1 MVLESLL
8 LKAFRP
14 RVENVDDHGCHPVNH
29 SCNGRVS
36 MNPKRLI
43 LNVIGL
49 SLTISLQLL
58 ASPLKQVK
66 PQVATITQNPDR
78 PALTEDQGRLLVK
91 EIASVNIGET
101 LAKWSFQEPELV
113 KLRQWSKL
121 LTEQPDRADFLS
133 EWTELISKVKARNAS
148 LQGTDVAHLIQ
159 MLMSAAYE
167 EAHKDLDSSQEKTRF
182 YKEMERQIGENVAT
196 AERLKVLL
204 RPQLNDSSAS
214 TLIRLPSYQRAL
226 RKCEERAGSTPRLEC
241 HEILIATTME
251 LDDYMA
257 VSAKQIQE
265 AKANGQ
271 KAELELQ
278 KRQQRR
284 LQMLEALTGTSRLM
298 YDSACQSIH

>member
-1 MVLESLL
+1 MGWSLSLL
-8 LKAFRP
+8 LKAFRL
-14 RVENVDDHGCHPVNH
+14 RVENVDDHEYHLVNH

-49 SLTISLQLL
+49 SLVIGLQLL

-66 PQVATITQNPDR
+66 PQAAAITQSPDR

-91 EIASVNIGET
+91 EIPSVNIGET
-101 LAKWSFQEPELV
+101 LAKWSFQEPELA

-133 EWTELISKVKARNAS
+133 EWTELISKVKARNAG
-148 LQGTDVAHLIQ
+148 LQGPDVTRLIQ

-167 EAHKDLDSSQEKTRF
+167 EAHKDLDSFQEKTRF

-204 RPQLNDSSAS
+204 QPQLNDSSAS
-214 TLIRLPSYQRAL
+214 ALIRLPSYQRAL

-271 KAELELQ
+271 NAERELQ

-284 LQMLEALTGTSRLM
+284 LQMLEALTGTSRL
-298 YDSACQSIH
+298 